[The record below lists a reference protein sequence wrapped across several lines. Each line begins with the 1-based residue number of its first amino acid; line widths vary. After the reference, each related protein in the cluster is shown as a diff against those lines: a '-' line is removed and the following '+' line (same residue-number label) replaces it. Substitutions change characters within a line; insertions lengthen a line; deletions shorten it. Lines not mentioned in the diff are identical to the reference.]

1 MKPYVKPELYYEN
14 FELAQ
19 HIAGCWLS
27 YENASGQKLSSP
39 EHCTAT
45 GIIDGRE
52 SASWFLTEG
61 ICQPVLD
68 DYCVTNGTINMA
80 TISS

>member
-19 HIAGCWLS
+19 HIAACNVTL
-27 YENASGQKLSSP
+27 ASSNP
-39 EHCTAT
+39 MDCTAT
-45 GIIDGRE
+45 GIIDGFE

-68 DYCVTNGTINMA
+68 DYCITNGTINMA
-80 TISS
+80 TVSS

>member
-19 HIAGCWLS
+19 HIAACNVTLELS
-27 YENASGQKLSSP
+27 NTMD
-39 EHCTAT
+39 CTAK

-52 SASWFLTEG
+52 SASWFLTNSCTPKLE
-61 ICQPVLD
+61 

-80 TISS
+80 TVSS